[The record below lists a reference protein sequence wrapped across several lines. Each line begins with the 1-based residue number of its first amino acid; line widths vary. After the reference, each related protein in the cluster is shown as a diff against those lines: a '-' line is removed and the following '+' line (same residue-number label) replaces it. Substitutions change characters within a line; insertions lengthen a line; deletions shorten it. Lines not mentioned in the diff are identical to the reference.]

1 MKRRTVLRNSAF
13 MVGGVLSASAIATLF
28 NSCVATPEG
37 EVWKP
42 NFLSVDQG
50 KVVTKI
56 ADILIPSDDKPGAV
70 EALVPQFIDLYTQ
83 KVLDSEGQGKLQAGF
98 KAFEAACKTTN
109 GKAFMDCSAAQ
120 QLAFLQAEEK
130 AFIASKEATF
140 FGSMK
145 EMVYRG
151 FFFSEPGATEVL
163 KYDPSPG
170 NYDGCIPYSE
180 VNGTWASYN

>member
-1 MKRRTVLRNSAF
+1 MKRRTVLKNSAF
-13 MVGGVLSASAIATLF
+13 MVGGILSASAMATLF
-28 NSCVATPEG
+28 NSCVAPAEG

-42 NFLSVDQG
+42 DFLSVDQG

-70 EALVPQFIDLYTQ
+70 EALVPQFIDLYIQ
-83 KVLDSEGQGKLQAGF
+83 KVLTSEEHGMVQAGY
-98 KAFEAACKTTN
+98 KAFEDACKTAN
-109 GKAFMDCSAAQ
+109 GKAFADCSADQ

-130 AFIASKEATF
+130 AFIASKEPTF
-140 FGSMK
+140 FGFMK
-145 EMVYRG
+145 EMTYKG